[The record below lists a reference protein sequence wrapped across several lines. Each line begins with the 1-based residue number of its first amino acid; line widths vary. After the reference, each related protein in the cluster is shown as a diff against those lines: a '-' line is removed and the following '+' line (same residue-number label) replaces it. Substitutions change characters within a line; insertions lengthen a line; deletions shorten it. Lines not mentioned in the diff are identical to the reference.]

1 MGGLGTGWDCEDIQ
15 PSKQPYISISV
26 TVPVDVDRLALA
38 AFHRSFQSLFTPD
51 PLVSAKRTLTPREW
65 LHQRLVWKG
74 VLLWNPVALL
84 NQGSVRSDKGV
95 QVSFDDNL
103 SARSTG
109 LPA

>member
-1 MGGLGTGWDCEDIQ
+1 MVWGRDGTARTSSQ
-15 PSKQPYISISV
+15 ANSPTVSISV

-51 PLVSAKRTLTPREW
+51 PSVSAKRTLTSREW

-84 NQGSVRSDKGV
+84 NQGAVRSDKGV